1 MILIHS
7 RTRGASSAKSGRAM
21 RGQVS
26 VTNCVRSYDA

>member
-21 RGQVS
+21 KGQVS

>member
-21 RGQVS
+21 KGQVS
-26 VTNCVRSYDA
+26 VTNCVKSYDA